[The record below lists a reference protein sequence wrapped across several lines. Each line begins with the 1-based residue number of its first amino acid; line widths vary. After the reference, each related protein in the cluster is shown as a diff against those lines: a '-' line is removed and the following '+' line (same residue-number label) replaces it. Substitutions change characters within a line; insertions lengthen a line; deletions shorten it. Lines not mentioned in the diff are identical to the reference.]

1 VTYLEQFWLFLRGAL
16 FSFGGLGSL
25 PFLHQELVE
34 HGKLLSEETF
44 AAALAIGRISPGPN
58 GLYVASLGY
67 FLGGTPG
74 ALVAT
79 LGVSLPALLALPL
92 FRIFQRLAH
101 LERVQGFVR
110 GVGLALVGLFAV
122 VAVSVVRGTIF
133 SVTDAAIALVTFVL
147 LTFTRADP
155 LLILAAA
162 GVAGWL
168 LYR

>member
-1 VTYLEQFWLFLRGAL
+1 MTYLEQFWLFLRGAL

-25 PFLHQELVE
+25 PYLHQELVE
-34 HGKLLSEETF
+34 RRGLLSEEAF

-58 GLYVASLGY
+58 GLYVTSLGY
-67 FLGGTPG
+67 FLGGTSG
-74 ALVAT
+74 ALIAT

-92 FRIFQRLAH
+92 FRVFQRLAH
-101 LERVQGFVR
+101 LDQVQGFVR

-122 VAVSVVRGTIF
+122 VALSVIRGTVF
-133 SVTDAAIALVTFVL
+133 SATDAAIALATFL
-147 LTFTRADP
+147 LLSFTRTDP

-162 GVAGWL
+162 GAAGWL

>member
-34 HGKLLSEETF
+34 HGKLLSEEAF

-92 FRIFQRLAH
+92 FRIFQRLTH

>member
-1 VTYLEQFWLFLRGAL
+1 MTYVEQFWLFLRGAL
-16 FSFGGLGSL
+16 LSFGGLGSL

-34 HGKLLSEETF
+34 QSGLLSEEAF

-58 GLYVASLGY
+58 GLYVTSLGY

-92 FRIFQRLAH
+92 FRVFQRLAH
-101 LERVQGFVR
+101 LDPVQGFVR

-122 VAVSVVRGTIF
+122 VAVSVIRGTVF
-133 SVTDAAIALVTFVL
+133 SAPDAAIALATFLL
-147 LTFTRADP
+147 LTFTKADP
-155 LLILAAA
+155 LLMLAAA

-168 LYR
+168 LYH